1 MEPVRGHAV
10 ACAMKRSTICLVLAL
25 AACSPAADDKPE
37 AEAVTEAPAVRPAPR
52 AVLTA
57 EDVEGAQLAGELSCA
72 FNERGMRAPVLVAS
86 ADVDGDARPVGV
98 LKLGPSTLRLQSA
111 DAGGFNAM
119 VEGARFTSGDL
130 TARVVVTSD
139 DPLDDSEAPP
149 LAAVLEIGSE
159 ALGAQQ
165 IEGQWACGP

>member
-1 MEPVRGHAV
+1 
-10 ACAMKRSTICLVLAL
+10 MKRPAVSLALAL
-25 AACSPAADDKPE
+25 AACSPAAEEKPE
-37 AEAVTEAPAVRPAPR
+37 AEAVLEGAPAAQR
-52 AVLTA
+52 AALTA

-86 ADVDGDARPVGV
+86 ADVDDAARPVGA
-98 LKLGPSTLRLQSA
+98 LKLGSSALRLESA

-130 TARVVVTSD
+130 TARVIVISD
-139 DPLDDSEAPP
+139 EPLDDSEAPP

-159 ALGAQQ
+159 TLGSQR
-165 IEGQWACGP
+165 IEGEWACGP